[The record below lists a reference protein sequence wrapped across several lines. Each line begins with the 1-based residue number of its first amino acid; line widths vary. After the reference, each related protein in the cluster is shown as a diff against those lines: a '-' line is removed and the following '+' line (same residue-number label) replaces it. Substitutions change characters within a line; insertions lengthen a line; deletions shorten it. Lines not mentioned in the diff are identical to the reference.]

1 MDHKPRLIVAEDD
14 LLIAW
19 AVRVGLADQGYEVCG
34 WADSG
39 SEAVR
44 LAELHRPDVAVVDSG
59 LANGTDGMAA
69 AREISSRLGIP
80 VVMCSAHADARTH
93 ATGELRDEVPV
104 VGWVSRPY
112 RISDINRLI
121 AAAVRH

>member
-14 LLIAW
+14 PLIAW

-39 SEAVR
+39 REAVR
-44 LAELHRPDVAVVDSG
+44 LAELHRPDVAVVDFG
-59 LANGTDGMAA
+59 LADGTDGMAA

-80 VVMCSAHADARTH
+80 VVMCSDRCRTPDGRRAGRGRPWSAGCRDPTGS
-93 ATGELRDEVPV
+93 AT
-104 VGWVSRPY
+104 
-112 RISDINRLI
+112 
-121 AAAVRH
+121 

>member
-44 LAELHRPDVAVVDSG
+44 LAELHRPDVAVVDFG
-59 LANGTDGMAA
+59 LADGTDGMAA

-80 VVMCSAHADARTH
+80 VVMCSAHADADAGAQRV
-93 ATGELRDEVPV
+93 LDEVAV

-112 RISDINRLI
+112 RISDLNRLI

>member
-14 LLIAW
+14 PLIAW

-34 WADSG
+34 WADNG
-39 SEAVR
+39 REAVR
-44 LAELHRPDVAVVDSG
+44 LAELHRPDVAVVDFG
-59 LANGTDGMAA
+59 LADGTDGMAA

-80 VVMCSAHADARTH
+80 VVMCSEDAGAGDCADEA
-93 ATGELRDEVPV
+93 AV

-112 RISDINRLI
+112 RISDLNRLI
-121 AAAVRH
+121 AAAIRH

>member
-1 MDHKPRLIVAEDD
+1 MDYKPRLIVAEDD

-39 SEAVR
+39 REAVR

-59 LANGTDGMAA
+59 LADGTGGMAA

-80 VVMCSAHADARTH
+80 VVMCSDHADA
-93 ATGELRDEVPV
+93 ATEGSRDEVAV

-112 RISDINRLI
+112 RISDLNRLI

>member
-1 MDHKPRLIVAEDD
+1 MDHKTRLIVAEDD
-14 LLIAW
+14 PLIAW
-19 AVRVGLADQGYEVCG
+19 AVRVGLVDQGYEVCG

-44 LAELHRPDVAVVDSG
+44 LAELHHPDVAVVDFG
-59 LANGTDGMAA
+59 LADGTDGMAA

-80 VVMCSAHADARTH
+80 VVMCSAHADAT
-93 ATGELRDEVPV
+93 TEGSRDEVAV

-112 RISDINRLI
+112 RISDLNRLI